1 MFVQQERDSKL
12 AILRVC
18 ELIERGLLQEMT
30 RNRAFSFLAIAL
42 VATFLFAFSALPAA
56 ASAGSSDAGAFVSA
70 AAPDGI
76 HAQVT
81 VDPSAPK
88 RNFEEVEDKP
98 WTLLMAKAL
107 MPLVLVL
114 MVFVIVWYI
123 WKVARVRATTS

>member
-1 MFVQQERDSKL
+1 MIRNCVTRLLTLSLL
-12 AILRVC
+12 A
-18 ELIERGLLQEMT
+18 T
-30 RNRAFSFLAIAL
+30 L
-42 VATFLFAFSALPAA
+42 VLTFFALPASAASDA
-56 ASAGSSDAGAFVSA
+56 ASAGSEISSVSS
-70 AAPDGI
+70 GI

-88 RNFEEVEDKP
+88 RNFEEVEDRP

-123 WKVARVRATTS
+123 WKVARARATTS

>member
-1 MFVQQERDSKL
+1 M
-12 AILRVC
+12 IPNRVSR
-18 ELIERGLLQEMT
+18 LFAMSL
-30 RNRAFSFLAIAL
+30 L
-42 VATFLFAFSALPAA
+42 VAVLLALFAIP
-56 ASAGSSDAGAFVSA
+56 ASAATDAVAAGSEISTVSS
-70 AAPDGI
+70 GI

-88 RNFEEVEDKP
+88 RNFEEVEDRP

-123 WKVARVRATTS
+123 WKVSRARATTS